1 MNESGCFFDKDE
13 HDRWMI
19 IGDHNPAGGY
29 ERKYVAY
36 DPNIRGKAL
45 KEFKTVLKS
54 VKIQTVEII
63 TCYHRIATGSK
74 NSVKFKRRQWEYKL
88 DSTYFTKNLS
98 RWEEIHEH
106 VRRYPRCFTL

>member
-19 IGDHNPAGGY
+19 IITPQQDMRESTLHMTQT
-29 ERKYVAY
+29 
-36 DPNIRGKAL
+36 IRDKAL

-54 VKIQTVEII
+54 VKIQTVKTI
-63 TCYHRIATGSK
+63 TCYHRIARGSK
-74 NSVKFKRRQWEYKL
+74 NSVKVKRTQWEYKL
-88 DSTYFTKNLS
+88 DSTYFTRNLS

-106 VRRYPRCFTL
+106 IRRCPRCFTR